1 MHLNSMLLCDFYKIC
16 HRIQYPNKTE
26 VVYSTWTPRAS
37 KMKDV
42 NEVVVFGL
50 QAFIKDR
57 LQGLFDRNFF
67 QKKKE
72 EVVSDYA
79 RIISGTLGIKSP
91 DTKHIED
98 LHDLGYLPLCI
109 RALPEGS
116 VAPLRTPMITIHNTD
131 PRFFWLTNYIETL
144 MSCELWQPSTSA
156 TIAREYRKRFNEWA
170 IITGSPT
177 DFIKFQGHDF
187 SMRGMSSLMSA
198 INSGMGHLLSFYGT
212 DTIPAIQ
219 GAEYLYGADVTKEVI
234 GLSVPATEHSIQ
246 CTYGDDTQYIK
257 DMITKVHPSG
267 IVSVVSDGYDFW
279 KVMTEILPSLKEEI
293 MSRDGKLVIR
303 PDSGDPVKIVCG
315 DPEGKTEAERKGAVQ
330 ILWETFGG
338 TRNAKGYGTLNEH
351 IGLIYGDAIT
361 LRRAED
367 ILQSLAEKGFAANN
381 VVFGIGSY
389 CVSPDTPIL
398 CSDLVWRKAGEIEVG
413 QEIIAFDENPTFGE
427 GRHAARCYKKA
438 TIKSNI
444 PAKKICSR
452 ISTDIG
458 DPIVASDDHP
468 WLVWT
473 ENRSK
478 CHMYI
483 DDTERANIK
492 DASGNSANFP
502 KTPGLAWKRTYEL
515 QVGDQIAFLAKP
527 WEKENTSES
536 GWLEGIFDG
545 EGCVSRSTGDHRIP
559 SWKVNISQNKGYVLD
574 RIEKELVKRRF
585 AFHKNDRTCPQ
596 IVLTGGWVE
605 VLRFLGT
612 ISPKRLLNKL
622 VGIVDNMPALKRN
635 YTFQTAVVQQ
645 IESLGISDVASIE
658 TSSGTFITGGY
669 LSHNTYQYNT
679 RDTFGF
685 ALKSTLAVIDGKE
698 IQIFKDPKTDDGV
711 KKSQKGRVIVLK
723 DGDSLKSIDGF
734 SLSDVVSGDQLMEVY
749 RDGQLKVEQTF
760 SEIRERLWNNAF

>member
-1 MHLNSMLLCDFYKIC
+1 M
-16 HRIQYPNKTE
+16 YPNKTE

-79 RIISGTLGIKSP
+79 RIISGTLGVKNP

-338 TRNAKGYGTLNEH
+338 TRNAKGYATLNEH

-389 CVSPDTPIL
+389 
-398 CSDLVWRKAGEIEVG
+398 
-413 QEIIAFDENPTFGE
+413 
-427 GRHAARCYKKA
+427 
-438 TIKSNI
+438 
-444 PAKKICSR
+444 
-452 ISTDIG
+452 
-458 DPIVASDDHP
+458 
-468 WLVWT
+468 
-473 ENRSK
+473 
-478 CHMYI
+478 
-483 DDTERANIK
+483 
-492 DASGNSANFP
+492 
-502 KTPGLAWKRTYEL
+502 
-515 QVGDQIAFLAKP
+515 
-527 WEKENTSES
+527 
-536 GWLEGIFDG
+536 
-545 EGCVSRSTGDHRIP
+545 
-559 SWKVNISQNKGYVLD
+559 
-574 RIEKELVKRRF
+574 
-585 AFHKNDRTCPQ
+585 
-596 IVLTGGWVE
+596 
-605 VLRFLGT
+605 
-612 ISPKRLLNKL
+612 
-622 VGIVDNMPALKRN
+622 
-635 YTFQTAVVQQ
+635 
-645 IESLGISDVASIE
+645 
-658 TSSGTFITGGY
+658 
-669 LSHNTYQYNT
+669 TYQYNT

-698 IQIFKDPKTDDGV
+698 VQIFKDPKTDDGV

-734 SLSDVVSGDQLMEVY
+734 SLSDVVSGDQLREVY